1 MERKN
6 INPIIQLTEDQKK
19 RILKEIE
26 EFYSDSRGEDIGI
39 IEQQQLLELFL
50 TQLAP
55 IIYNK
60 ALDDT
65 VKWYKHQQETM
76 ESDFYLLYRD

>member
-1 MERKN
+1 MVRKSLNTIME
-6 INPIIQLTEDQKK
+6 LTEDQQKN
-19 RILKEIE
+19 IAKEIK
-26 EFYSDSRGEDIGI
+26 EFYYESRGEEIGI
-39 IEQQQLLELFL
+39 IEQQQLMELFL
-50 TQLAP
+50 THLAP

-76 ESDFYLLYRD
+76 ESDFYLLYRE